1 MSTNITSALQPPPGP
16 TNLVLPT
23 ASNPHPSQN
32 PATFNDAFAV
42 RRRVF
47 IEEQNIAAEAEI
59 DDDDARSWQWVLYTA
74 KPDTNGTQAQANGSD
89 CCSSNPAPEPVAVV
103 RLVPPPH
110 PPHESLTGPD
120 KAASLPEFDLLH
132 EPCIKLTR
140 VAVVPEFRGTGLGRM
155 LVDRALEWA
164 RRNAGEID
172 GSYAETVGQRPARPW
187 SGLVLVHAQVDV
199 EKMYQRLGFETD
211 DALGRWDEE
220 GIEHV
225 GMWRRVKV

>member
-1 MSTNITSALQPPPGP
+1 MQTNITTALQPPPGA

-23 ASNPHPSQN
+23 ASNPRPPQN

-59 DDDDARSWQWVLYTA
+59 DADDARSWQWVLYSA
-74 KPDTNGTQAQANGSD
+74 NGTQANGSD
-89 CCSSNPAPEPVAVV
+89 YSSSNHVPEPVAVV

-110 PPHESLTGPD
+110 PPHESLTEPVN
-120 KAASLPEFDLLH
+120 AASLPAFDLLH
-132 EPCIKLTR
+132 EPCVKLTR

-164 RRNAGEID
+164 RCNAGEID
-172 GSYAETVGQRPARPW
+172 DSYAQTVGQRPVRPW

-225 GMWRRVKV
+225 GMWRRVQV